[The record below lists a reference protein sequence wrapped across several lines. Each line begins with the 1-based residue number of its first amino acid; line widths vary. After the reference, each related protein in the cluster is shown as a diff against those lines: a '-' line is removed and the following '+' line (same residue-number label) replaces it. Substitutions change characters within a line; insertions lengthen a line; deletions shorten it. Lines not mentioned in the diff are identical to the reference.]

1 MNRTIHYRNVLFLI
15 FIFQFSASNIF
26 AQDLNKNRNRLYKNE
41 IDSLLIISEE
51 CRVNNSSLSLEI
63 AKKAQILSYK
73 NNDSLNLAKSLYA
86 IGYSFYSS
94 NNYDS
99 AIYYFNKSFAINT
112 KIDNKKGVAAALNR
126 TGNSLRLKGDYEM
139 ALSKYVKALNIN
151 KYLNDTVETA
161 RTLTNLGTIYR
172 LFGNY
177 DKAINLHLD
186 ALKKYEVLNHK
197 EGIAWSS
204 LNIARLFKM
213 MNNYEKALQ
222 YANNSLE
229 IYTQIYKQTGS
240 GTGITLCLK
249 EKGLIYQKSGDY
261 NKAIEYSK
269 QVLDKNKIA
278 HNKFGISNSLLN
290 LGKIYYK
297 INKYD
302 TALYYLKETLE
313 QKKALNDS
321 LDLASTMRFL
331 GKIYLNKANN
341 RIAKN
346 YLSNSLEIAIKQ
358 NLKEDIKESH
368 LSLSEFYIVDKQ
380 YKKAIEH
387 FKAYSELKDELNS
400 QKINE
405 LELQY
410 KFDKKQKQIEFEQEK
425 REVEQKLKLQ
435 RQKLYTSIFI
445 AGFILMLVLA
455 LYIYRNYKKKKQI
468 NFILRQQKEEI
479 EAQRDEIEAQRD
491 MATEQRD
498 KIIIQKN
505 IITDSIEYARRIQ
518 NAILPQE
525 KYINS
530 ILDKYFILNKPQ
542 NIVSGDFYWLS
553 QKDNKIIIVVADCT
567 GHGVPGAFMSMLGV
581 SFLNEIV
588 NKDNASQA
596 NEILELLRKRV
607 IETLH
612 QTYGILGSKDGM
624 DIAVCII
631 DKNNMSLQ
639 YSGAHNPIYLI
650 NNNKLLE
657 YKADKMPIG
666 IHAIKVVKAFTNN
679 EIKIRKG
686 DMLYLFSDGYTDQFG
701 GEKGLR
707 FRQASFKKV
716 LLEIHKKNPEEQK
729 LILDQTLKNWQGDYK
744 QIDDI
749 MILGLQL

>member
-1 MNRTIHYRNVLFLI
+1 MNKIIHYRNIFLLTFISLFFTNIVL
-15 FIFQFSASNIF
+15 
-26 AQDLNKNRNRLYKNE
+26 AQKVYKNK
-41 IDSLLIISEE
+41 IDSLLIVSESN
-51 CRVNNSSLSLEI
+51 RVNNFNLSI
-63 AKKAQILSYK
+63 DAARKAQLLARK
-73 NNDSLNLAKSLYA
+73 KGDSLYLAKSLYA
-86 IGYSFYSS
+86 IGYSYYSS

-99 AIYYFNKSFAINT
+99 AISYFNHSFNVNKSIN
-112 KIDNKKGVAAALNR
+112 NEKGMAAALNR
-126 TGNSLRLKGDYEM
+126 IGNSLRLKGDYEM
-139 ALSKYVKALNIN
+139 ALSKYLKALNIN

-172 LFGNY
+172 LYGNY
-177 DKAINLHLD
+177 NNAINVHLD
-186 ALKKYEVLNHK
+186 ALKKYETLNNK
-197 EGIAWSS
+197 EGIAWAS
-204 LNIARLFKM
+204 LNIAQLFKM

-269 QVLDKNKIA
+269 KVLDKNKIA

-341 RIAKN
+341 RIAKK
-346 YLSNSLEIAIKQ
+346 YLNNSLEIAVNQ
-358 NLKEDIKESH
+358 NLKEERKESH
-368 LSLSEFYIVDKQ
+368 LSLSEFYISNKQ
-380 YKKAIEH
+380 YKKAFEH
-387 FKAYSELKDELNS
+387 FKAYSELKDELNN
-400 QKINE
+400 QKISE
-405 LELQY
+405 LELRY
-410 KFDKKQKQIEFEQEK
+410 KFDKKQKQIEWEQQQ
-425 REVEQKLKLQ
+425 REIKQQLKLQ

-445 AGFILMLVLA
+445 VGFILMLVLA

-479 EAQRDEIEAQRD
+479 ETQRDEIEAQRD
-491 MATEQRD
+491 IATEQRD
-498 KIIIQKN
+498 KITIQKN

-553 QKDNKIIIVVADCT
+553 QKDNKIIIAVADCT

-588 NKDNASQA
+588 NKDNASRA
-596 NEILELLRKRV
+596 NEILELLREKV

-624 DIAVCII
+624 DIAICII
-631 DKNNMSLQ
+631 DKRNLSIQ
-639 YSGAHNPIYLI
+639 YSGAHNPVYII
-650 NNNKLLE
+650 SNNKLQE

-666 IHAIKVVKAFTNN
+666 IHAIKAVKKFTNN
-679 EIKIRKG
+679 DIKYNEG
-686 DMLYLFSDGYTDQFG
+686 DMLYLFSDGYADQFG
-701 GEKGLR
+701 GEKGLK
-707 FRQASFKKV
+707 FRQTPFKK
-716 LLEIHKKNPEEQK
+716 LLSDIHKKNPEEQK
-729 LILDQTLKNWQGDYK
+729 LILDQTIKNWQGDYK